1 MHYVYPGGRSNL
13 TRSPTRENQSYHTHT
28 FRVLCPVRSDQ
39 LNPGFCLS
47 RPVFFFFLSFCWQ
60 CRCRCRST
68 RGDAKRQMQRLK
80 IIFLPVASE
89 RPTSISTSNQ
99 KLIVDCG
106 WHPYAVLPNSWLRE
120 KMDRNTASM
129 SGVQDRCVISGRAKA
144 LPHRLRRVAGEV
156 GKVSARCGLM
166 FLFFRLL
173 FASFAVAQSSS
184 VM

>member
-28 FRVLCPVRSDQ
+28 FRVHCPVRSDQ

-47 RPVFFFFLSFCWQ
+47 RPVFFLSFFLLAMQ
-60 CRCRCRST
+60 MQMQIHT
-68 RGDAKRQMQRLK
+68 RGCEKTNAKAQK
-80 IIFLPVASE
+80 IIFLPIASE
-89 RPTSISTSNQ
+89 RPTSISTPNQ

-166 FLFFRLL
+166 FLFFWLL

-184 VM
+184 VR